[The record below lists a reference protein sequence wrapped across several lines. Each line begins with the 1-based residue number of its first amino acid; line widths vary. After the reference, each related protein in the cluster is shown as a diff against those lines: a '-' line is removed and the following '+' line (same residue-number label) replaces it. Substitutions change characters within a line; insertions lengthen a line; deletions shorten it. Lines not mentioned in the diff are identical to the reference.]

1 MTFKG
6 YAQMMRSVKH
16 SSTSH
21 GIAIPPRSHCYPWVP
36 CTLAEQ
42 GQVLQYIRISHLGSH
57 LEIGGLECAVYC
69 SAIFFAAQ
77 LWAVKM
83 ADVGWQ
89 KLRVVVSQHRTYE
102 GLLTNS
108 RVNKGTMMF

>member
-1 MTFKG
+1 MAADKVISLRVG
-6 YAQMMRSVKH
+6 
-16 SSTSH
+16 
-21 GIAIPPRSHCYPWVP
+21 AI
-36 CTLAEQ
+36 
-42 GQVLQYIRISHLGSH
+42 
-57 LEIGGLECAVYC
+57 EIGGLECAVYC

>member
-1 MTFKG
+1 MSQSQPHYQ
-6 YAQMMRSVKH
+6 YAAVLL
-16 SSTSH
+16 SH
-21 GIAIPPRSHCYPWVP
+21 FATI
-36 CTLAEQ
+36 
-42 GQVLQYIRISHLGSH
+42 
-57 LEIGGLECAVYC
+57 EIGGLECAVYC

>member
-1 MTFKG
+1 MYLGGVYSVLTCVHKG
-6 YAQMMRSVKH
+6 KDKNIFCH
-16 SSTSH
+16 
-21 GIAIPPRSHCYPWVP
+21 
-36 CTLAEQ
+36 
-42 GQVLQYIRISHLGSH
+42 IRISIPIIEKANQQSVLMMQFNI
-57 LEIGGLECAVYC
+57 EIGGLECAVYC

>member
-1 MTFKG
+1 MKKKLRMLLLLKVNT
-6 YAQMMRSVKH
+6 
-16 SSTSH
+16 
-21 GIAIPPRSHCYPWVP
+21 I
-36 CTLAEQ
+36 
-42 GQVLQYIRISHLGSH
+42 
-57 LEIGGLECAVYC
+57 EIGGLECAVYC